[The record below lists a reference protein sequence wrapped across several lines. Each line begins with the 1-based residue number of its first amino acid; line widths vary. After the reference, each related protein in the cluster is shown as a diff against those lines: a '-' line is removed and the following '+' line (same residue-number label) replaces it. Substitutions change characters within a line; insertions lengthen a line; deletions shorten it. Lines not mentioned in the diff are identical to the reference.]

1 MSDQVTI
8 KKLVVI
14 EIFDLIKD
22 LQKTGWSLS
31 DETFRLAATGTFENI
46 REVLTTCLNIKIE
59 E

>member
-1 MSDQVTI
+1 MTI